1 MTEPLPQRPAR
12 SEYADFYSGYVDQV
26 PDGDV
31 LEVLEEQL
39 QASLDLFSSLA
50 PDTIDHR
57 YAPEKWTI
65 REVLGHVIDAE
76 RIFAYRALRFA
87 RGDATPLPGMDQ
99 EEFMA
104 GADFSSR
111 PMESLVDEYRHLRLA
126 NLALF
131 RSFDD
136 EVMDRTGEASGC
148 RFTVRALVY
157 IVAGHERHH
166 VRLLREWYL

>member
-1 MTEPLPQRPAR
+1 MTEPRPQRPAR
-12 SEYADFYSGYVDQV
+12 TEYADFYAGYVDQV

-31 LEVLEEQL
+31 LELLEEQL
-39 QASLDLFSSLA
+39 QASLDLFGSLP
-50 PDTIDHR
+50 PDKFDHR
-57 YAPEKWTI
+57 YAPGKWTV

-76 RIFAYRALRFA
+76 RIFSYRALRFA
-87 RGDATPLPGMDQ
+87 RGDATALPGMDQ

-104 GADFSSR
+104 GVDFSAR
-111 PMESLVDEYRHLRLA
+111 PMEGLIDEYRHLRLA

-131 RSFDD
+131 RSFDE
-136 EVMDRTGEASGC
+136 EVLDRTGEASGC

-166 VRLLREWYL
+166 VKILRERYL